1 MSCIHVLQMHTTS
14 HQDSQTNCRGERNQY
29 WQRNKSKCS
38 PKQEGDQKHHPPV
51 WRRGCLILTTK
62 DKKTLTNGYDLVLFT
77 FRFSWFQKSVTSVS
91 SIPGSTTQWRVRRD
105 QCHSHTT
112 VVKPCP
118 HSSEQLPTEAQQN
131 YLTRQQRQIGQGAE
145 AKTIAL
151 MLSLDNQLVGKLP
164 TLNSTR
170 ERLKE
175 H

>member
-1 MSCIHVLQMHTTS
+1 MSC
-14 HQDSQTNCRGERNQY
+14 
-29 WQRNKSKCS
+29 KCT
-38 PKQEGDQKHHPPV
+38 PPV
-51 WRRGCLILTTK
+51 TRTHKQTAGVNETNTDRETSPNAHQSKRGSKALPSCMK
-62 DKKTLTNGYDLVLFT
+62 ERMFNFNHQGKKTLTNCYDLVLFT
-77 FRFSWFQKSVTSVS
+77 FRFSWIQKSVTSVS